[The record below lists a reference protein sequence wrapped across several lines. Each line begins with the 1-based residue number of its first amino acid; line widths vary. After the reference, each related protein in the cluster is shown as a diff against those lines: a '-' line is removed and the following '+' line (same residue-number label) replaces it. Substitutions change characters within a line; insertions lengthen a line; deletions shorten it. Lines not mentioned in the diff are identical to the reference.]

1 MSSDFYQPQYRVM
14 PDEYNDD
21 LFAKSTMTFG
31 EHLEE
36 LRHALV
42 WSLGGLMIA
51 FLFGLAFSNLVVE
64 AIKNPLEIALEK
76 YYLENTINEL
86 TDQYEDLDSDV
97 QEFVKEKRF
106 AFQKVYLEVAEL
118 QRVLQLIPDGEKVPS
133 SQPGQEP
140 DNTDVSNEMED
151 EALTVPSSEMILTRV
166 WSRLD
171 PNISTLSVQESFV
184 IWLKAGLVAGI
195 VISSPWIFYH
205 IWAFVAAGLYA
216 HERRYIYVF
225 LPFSIGLF
233 LAGVG
238 LAYFFVF
245 DYVLDFLLSFNR
257 KMNIDAEPRIS
268 EWMSFVLFL
277 PLGFGISFQL
287 PLVMLFLERIGVFD
301 VASYLRKWRVAI
313 LVIFTLAMFLT
324 PADPMSMLLMASPL
338 TILYFGGVALCQW
351 MPRLH
356 RPLEEPELE

>member
-1 MSSDFYQPQYRVM
+1 M

-42 WSLGGLMIA
+42 WSLGGLMVA

-64 AIKNPLEIALEK
+64 AIKKPLEIALEK
-76 YYLENTINEL
+76 YYLENSINEL
-86 TDQYEDLDSDV
+86 TDEYEDLDGDV
-97 QEFVKEKRF
+97 QRFMEKSHF
-106 AFQKVYLEVAEL
+106 AFQKVYIEVAEL
-118 QRVLQLIPDGEKVPS
+118 RRVLDLVPAGADSSESKPNQETESHASVEKTFDEPLPTPS
-133 SQPGQEP
+133 SQM
-140 DNTDVSNEMED
+140 VK
-151 EALTVPSSEMILTRV
+151 TRI
-166 WSRLD
+166 WTRLD
-171 PNISTLSVQESFV
+171 PNITTLSVQESFV

-205 IWAFVAAGLYA
+205 IWTFVAAGLYV

-225 LPFSIGLF
+225 LPFSIVLF

-257 KMNIDAEPRIS
+257 KMDIDAQPRIS

-301 VASYLRKWRVAI
+301 VATYLSKWRVAI

-338 TILYFGGVALCQW
+338 TLLYFGGVALCKW

>member
-1 MSSDFYQPQYRVM
+1 M

-42 WSLGGLMIA
+42 WSLGGLMVA
-51 FLFGLAFSNLVVE
+51 FLFGLLWSNLVVE
-64 AIKNPLEIALEK
+64 AIKKPLEIALEK
-76 YYLENTINEL
+76 YYLENSINEL
-86 TDQYEDLDSDV
+86 TDEYEDLDGDV
-97 QEFVKEKRF
+97 QRFMEKSQF
-106 AFQKVYLEVAEL
+106 AFQKVYIEVAEL
-118 QRVLQLIPDGEKVPS
+118 KRVLNLVPAGTDSLESNPNQEIESHASVEKTFDEPLPAPS
-133 SQPGQEP
+133 SQM
-140 DNTDVSNEMED
+140 VK
-151 EALTVPSSEMILTRV
+151 TRI
-166 WSRLD
+166 WTHLD
-171 PNISTLSVQESFV
+171 PNITTLSVQESFV

-205 IWAFVAAGLYA
+205 IWIFVAAGLYV

-225 LPFSIGLF
+225 LPFSIVLF

-257 KMNIDAEPRIS
+257 KMNIDAQPRIS

-301 VASYLRKWRVAI
+301 VAGYLSKWRVAI

-324 PADPMSMLLMASPL
+324 PADPMSMLLMALPL
-338 TILYFGGVALCQW
+338 TLLYFGGVALCKW

>member
-1 MSSDFYQPQYRVM
+1 M

-42 WSLGGLMIA
+42 WSLGGLMVA
-51 FLFGLAFSNLVVE
+51 FLVGLVFSNFVVE
-64 AIKNPLEIALEK
+64 AIKKPLEIALEK
-76 YYLENTINEL
+76 YYLENSIKEL
-86 TDQYEDLDSDV
+86 TDEYEDLDGDV
-97 QEFVKEKRF
+97 QRFMEESQF
-106 AFQKVYLEVAEL
+106 AFQKVYIEVAEL
-118 QRVLQLIPDGEKVPS
+118 QRVLGLVPAGTDSSESDPNQEIESHAPVEKTFDEPLPAPS
-133 SQPGQEP
+133 SQM
-140 DNTDVSNEMED
+140 VK
-151 EALTVPSSEMILTRV
+151 TRI
-166 WSRLD
+166 WTRLD
-171 PNISTLSVQESFV
+171 PNITTLSVQESFV

-205 IWAFVAAGLYA
+205 IWTFVAAGLYV
-216 HERRYIYVF
+216 HERNYIYVF
-225 LPFSIGLF
+225 LPFSIVLF
-233 LAGVG
+233 LSGVG

-257 KMNIDAEPRIS
+257 KMNIDAQPRIS

-301 VASYLRKWRVAI
+301 VAGYLSKWRVAI

-338 TILYFGGVALCQW
+338 TVLYFGGVALCKW